1 MQVRFPCCM
10 STRMGTGRM
19 QGATTG
25 WRLGALI
32 VLAAVAATYVIVPLL
47 FLAFLVTLTTL
58 LGAGLSLLQ
67 GKLETRR
74 RATYPVPPSNHLD
87 GVLSRVK
94 VFSPPI
100 MKPVLLSPN
109 VDKHIEKV
117 LDLLMEHNASP
128 TYLLVAERHKGF
140 FDSVV
145 PQVWVVLGQLVD
157 RTRQIDSMKFVSQNV
172 VNCIKTHFEHFRGMD
187 FRGREL
193 PGPPPFKPDT
203 GHYPYLESRQR
214 ELDFLRRACEVLLCT
229 CVPRD
234 VAECAPVRALLREFL
249 ITQVLQP
256 TVDTLCDPDNVNL
269 ALVSYFAGKEE
280 KAQTL
285 KSAHIFS
292 FEDFIS
298 RINKCD
304 DVVEMQQI
312 RQNIITEIVQAK
324 AVEKMKSSWSTGTG
338 LQHGGN
344 FPIPIPA
351 EKAKSLMERDL
362 GVYTTQLGT
371 AKTACERRLRK
382 IGGHDFQHDIAAAAK
397 LMEANRHHVLPR
409 ASLHDILASEA
420 ARNQLERFLE
430 CSGHAHLLRFWKAA
444 DNMKAT
450 PQHAVHLR
458 LRGMYDEFLSPTAPY
473 SVYADP
479 SLVAQ
484 VERYLRYE
492 TDEYDVDLTRMR
504 DSVCAELSDNFYE
517 EFLLSTFYHELV
529 TSGKLFGSGT
539 TGGVT
544 PEGGGGEDDHHRQK
558 LEDLRAQLG
567 EKQRALEAI
576 PVGDY
581 KLVPLELRRKA
592 LERDVTALK
601 GMIKKLENYIT
612 RTVEWFDTIGQWN
625 VEIVDVQTQDDP
637 RDPLFTITVL
647 RLEAS
652 GEDGKAQLKQ
662 SAASETKGGW
672 VICRTLAEFE
682 TLHAK
687 LTTVDGELQFP
698 STPAKWLSP
707 FTTTAAH
714 WEKHSKSFQGY
725 LRHVLRDP
733 SLRECEEVFNF
744 LSPAVE
750 SLRKSSLL
758 GFSTSKEHEDQRE
771 DSIFEPIY
779 LLAREIFELDDWSRI
794 VRKQSLELVHLT
806 YGKNLDQQ
814 FQESL
819 AWMVSEPMLVYYL
832 DWFKE
837 RRWPGGKPAPP
848 APIRTEEEKRRTRE
862 EARRRVL
869 ESVPQ
874 VLQVVL
880 GQDSTQ
886 IGFRKFFEVLQSEM
900 ANRQLFYSLF
910 EQLLLAVV
918 PEVDGGRDGD

>member
-1 MQVRFPCCM
+1 
-10 STRMGTGRM
+10 M
-19 QGATTG
+19 QGAATG

-32 VLAAVAATYVIVPLL
+32 VAGLAAVAATYVIIPLL
-47 FLAFLVTLTTL
+47 FLAFLFALTIL

-67 GKLETRR
+67 GNLETRR

-100 MKPVLLSPN
+100 MKPILLSPN
-109 VDKHIEKV
+109 VDKHIEQV
-117 LDLLMEHNASP
+117 LDLIMEHNASP

-157 RTRQIDSMKFVSQNV
+157 RIRQIDSMKFVSQNL
-172 VNCIKTHFEHFRGMD
+172 VNGVKTHFEHFRGMD
-187 FRGREL
+187 FKGSREL

-203 GHYPYLESRQR
+203 GRYPYLDSREK

-234 VAECAPVRALLREFL
+234 ITECAPVRALLREFL

-256 TVDTLCDPDNVNL
+256 TADTLCDPDNVNL

-280 KAQTL
+280 KAQAL
-285 KSAHIFS
+285 KSAHTS
-292 FEDFIS
+292 TFEDFIS
-298 RINKCD
+298 HINRCD

-324 AVEKMKSSWSTGTG
+324 AVEKMRSSWSTGV
-338 LQHGGN
+338 HGGN

-351 EKAKSLMERDL
+351 EKAKTLMERDL

-382 IGGHDFQHDIAAAAK
+382 IGGHDFQHDIAAAGK

-409 ASLHDILASEA
+409 VPLLDILVSEP
-420 ARNQLERFLE
+420 ARSELERFLE
-430 CSGHAHLLRFWKAA
+430 CSGHAHLLHFWRAA
-444 DNMKAT
+444 ENMKAT

-458 LRGMYDEFLSPTAPY
+458 LRGIYDEFLSPTAPY
-473 SVYADP
+473 SIYADP
-479 SLVAQ
+479 TLIAQ
-484 VERYLRYE
+484 VERYLKYE
-492 TDEYDVDLTRMR
+492 TEEYEGHLTTMQGC
-504 DSVCAELSDNFYE
+504 VCAELNDNFYE
-517 EFLLSTFYHELV
+517 EFLQSTFYHELM
-529 TSGKLFGSGT
+529 TSGKLFSGT
-539 TGGVT
+539 KGVT
-544 PEGGGGEDDHHRQK
+544 PEGGGGVAVGDDHHKQK
-558 LEDLRAQLG
+558 LEDLRVQLG

-576 PVGDY
+576 PVGEL
-581 KLVPLELRRKA
+581 KLEQPLELRRRA
-592 LERDVTALK
+592 LERDVTALR

-625 VEIVDVQTQDDP
+625 VEIVDVLTQDDP
-637 RDPLFTITVL
+637 RDPRFTITVH
-647 RLEAS
+647 RPEAS
-652 GEDGKAQLKQ
+652 DEGKAQLTQ
-662 SAASETKGGW
+662 SSASENKGGW
-672 VICRTLAEFE
+672 VICRTLTEFE
-682 TLHAK
+682 NLHAK
-687 LTTVDGELQFP
+687 LVTLDGELQFP
-698 STPAKWLSP
+698 STPSKWLSP
-707 FTTTAAH
+707 FTTTTAH
-714 WEKHSKSFQGY
+714 WEKHSKSFQVY
-725 LRHVLRDP
+725 LRHILQDS

-750 SLRKSSLL
+750 SLRNSSLL
-758 GFSTSKEHEDQRE
+758 GFTAAKEHEDQRE

-819 AWMVSEPMLVYYL
+819 AWMFSEPMLVYYL

-837 RRWPGGKPAPP
+837 RRWPGGKPAPS
-848 APIRTEEEKRRTRE
+848 APVRTEEEKRRTRE

-869 ESVPQ
+869 DSVPQ

-886 IGFRKFFEVLQSEM
+886 LGFRKFFEVLQSEA

-918 PEVDGGRDGD
+918 PEVDCGRDGD